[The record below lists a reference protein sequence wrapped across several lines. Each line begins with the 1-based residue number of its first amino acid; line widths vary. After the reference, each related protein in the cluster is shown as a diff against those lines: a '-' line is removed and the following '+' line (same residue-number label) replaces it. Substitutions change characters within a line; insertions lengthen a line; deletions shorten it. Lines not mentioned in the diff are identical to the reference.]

1 MKNKEMA
8 YYLAGLERAARV
20 VHEQG
25 IEDLDKEVQF
35 RKATGINSRL
45 TFRELDCGLEAI
57 KELTIDTVLT
67 LAMVTLRDE
76 FGFGHDRLIRFRD
89 RFMLK
94 TECLNQSL
102 TTWQDQCDIIEQE
115 TGIRVRLID
124 SLERKTGMIR
134 E

>member
-1 MKNKEMA
+1 MKNKEMT

-45 TFRELDCGLEAI
+45 TFRELDTALEDI
-57 KELTIDTVLT
+57 KALTIDTVLT
-67 LAMVTLRDE
+67 LAMVTLHDE
-76 FGFGHDRLIRFRD
+76 FGFGHERLIRFRD

-94 TECLNQSL
+94 IECLNHSL

-115 TGIRVRLID
+115 TGIRVRLVD
-124 SLERKTGMIR
+124 SLEHKTGMLKG
-134 E
+134 